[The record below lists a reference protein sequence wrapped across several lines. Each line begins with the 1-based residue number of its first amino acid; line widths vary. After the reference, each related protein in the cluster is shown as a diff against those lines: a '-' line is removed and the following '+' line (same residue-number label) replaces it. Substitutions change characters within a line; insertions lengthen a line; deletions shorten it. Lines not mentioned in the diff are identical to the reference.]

1 MAHPSHVASLTIAL
15 LAVSVSAILIKLCV
29 SPPTTIA
36 FWRLLMAG
44 LVFVAW
50 SAFTGAPRLSRRDF
64 GIAFVA
70 ALFLAAHFYLWIAS
84 LFMTSINS
92 SVVLLATQPL
102 FALVLQAVFEKLPPT
117 RRNILSLV
125 GGLAGAAIL
134 AHGDFLKGGLAGKGD
149 LYSIAGTAMVAVYLL
164 LGTRRRGPLVP
175 YLGAVYTMSGLML
188 AAVAALSGDLLLAA
202 RPIDWLWLALLA
214 AVPTLLGHTLLNRA
228 MQHFPSYAV
237 NFSILVE
244 PLLTSVLAFFVFAE
258 IPTGNVVLG
267 AILIIGAVVVEV
279 MGERRTP
286 KTANEELRI
295 GD

>member
-1 MAHPSHVASLTIAL
+1 MARSSHVASLTIAL

-50 SAFTGAPRLSRRDF
+50 SAFSGAPRLSRHDF

-188 AAVAALSGDLLLAA
+188 AAVAAVSGDTLLAA
-202 RPIDWLWLALLA
+202 RPIDWLWLVLLA

-237 NFSILVE
+237 NLSILVE

-258 IPTGNVVLG
+258 VPTGNVVLG
-267 AILIIGAVVVEV
+267 AILIIAAVLVEV
-279 MGERRTP
+279 MGGRSP
-286 KTANEELRI
+286 KTANEEVRI

>member
-1 MAHPSHVASLTIAL
+1 MQRPAHVASLTIAL
-15 LAVSVSAILIKLCV
+15 LAVSVSAILIRLCV

-36 FWRLLMAG
+36 FWRLLIAG
-44 LVFVAW
+44 VVFVAW
-50 SAFTGAPRLSRRDF
+50 SVLSGAQRLSRHDLAV
-64 GIAFVA
+64 AFLA
-70 ALFLAAHFYLWIAS
+70 ALFLSAHFYFWIAS

-102 FALVLQAVFEKLPPT
+102 FALVLQVIFQKVPAT
-117 RRNILSLV
+117 GRNLLSLT

-149 LYSIAGTAMVAVYLL
+149 LYSIIGTAMVAVYLL
-164 LGTRRRGPLVP
+164 LGTRRHGPLVP

-188 AAVAALSGDLLLAA
+188 ALVAAASGDTLLAS
-202 RPIDWLWLALLA
+202 RPIDWLWLGLLA

-228 MQHFPSYAV
+228 MRHFPSYAV
-237 NFSILVE
+237 NLSILVE

-258 IPTGNVVLG
+258 VPTGNVVLG
-267 AILIIGAVVVEV
+267 AVVIIAAVLVEV
-279 MGERRTP
+279 LGKGGAP
-286 KTANEELRI
+286 AANEELRI

>member
-1 MAHPSHVASLTIAL
+1 MARPSHIASLTIAL
-15 LAVSVSAILIKLCV
+15 LAVSVSAILIRLCI

-44 LVFVAW
+44 AVFLAW
-50 SAFTGAPRLSRRDF
+50 SAATGQWRLSRRDL

-70 ALFLAAHFYLWIAS
+70 AIFLAAHFYLWIAS

-102 FALVLQAVFEKLPPT
+102 FALVLQVIFERVPAAA
-117 RRNILSLV
+117 RNILSLV
-125 GGLAGAAIL
+125 GGLTGAAIL

-164 LGTRRRGPLVP
+164 VGTKRRGALVP

-188 AAVAALSGDLLLAA
+188 ALVAAVSGDTLVAA

-237 NFSILVE
+237 NLSILVE
-244 PLLTSVLAFFVFAE
+244 PLLTSVLAFFVFSE
-258 IPTGNVVLG
+258 VPTGNVILG
-267 AILIIGAVVVEV
+267 AALIIAAVLVELLGGRKEARANGASSIL
-279 MGERRTP
+279 
-286 KTANEELRI
+286 K
-295 GD
+295 

>member
-1 MAHPSHVASLTIAL
+1 MARPSHVVSLTIAL
-15 LAVSVSAILIKLCV
+15 LAVSFSAILIKLCV

-50 SAFTGAPRLSRRDF
+50 SAFSGAPRLSRRDL

-188 AAVAALSGDLLLAA
+188 AAVAAVSGDTLLAA
-202 RPIDWLWLALLA
+202 RPIDWLWLVLLA

-228 MQHFPSYAV
+228 MRHFPSYAV
-237 NFSILVE
+237 NLSILVE
-244 PLLTSVLAFFVFAE
+244 PLLTSVLAFFVFADV
-258 IPTGNVVLG
+258 PTGNVVLG
-267 AILIIGAVVVEV
+267 ALLIIGAVLVEV
-279 MGERRTP
+279 VGGRGAPAARG
-286 KTANEELRI
+286 ELRI